1 MSQTLSM
8 IIDQDEINAL
18 EVFHLILTYAGL
30 MQINKEENTNGQ
42 NSVWFQI
49 FYHLLA
55 FKPFRLE
62 F

>member
-1 MSQTLSM
+1 M

-42 NSVWFQI
+42 NSVWFQV
-49 FYHLLA
+49 FHHLFLGY
-55 FKPFRLE
+55 
-62 F
+62 

>member
-1 MSQTLSM
+1 M

-55 FKPFRLE
+55 FKPFGLE